1 MMGVLPTAWAPF
13 GVSGFFCTPRPA
25 SFTLEV
31 TMAKVKL
38 ALVSVSDKAG
48 LVEFVRGL
56 HAMGVEMIS
65 TGGTKKV
72 IAEAGIPVRDI
83 SDYTG
88 FPEMMNGRVKT
99 LHPKVHGG
107 LLALRDNPEHMAVA
121 AEHGIRMID
130 MVVVNLY
137 PFEATVAKP
146 DVTLEDAIENID
158 IGGPSMVR
166 SAAKNYRSVAIVT
179 NPARYPQIL
188 QEMRE
193 NDGAVSDRTRAEL
206 AVEAYTLT
214 SGYDTAI
221 SSWLREHMLGETG
234 LPSFYTVRGAKVQD
248 ARYGEN
254 PHQAGAFYRLA
265 NTAPYGLAAAK
276 VLQGKELSFN
286 NFLDLEAV
294 LAGVREFDEPT
305 AYIVKH
311 LSPCGVASN
320 AVLVQ
325 AYTDALECDP
335 LSAFGGIVGFN
346 REVDGDTAAAILAG
360 IERYGFLECILA
372 PKFSAAAREALA
384 AKKNLRLVE
393 LADLQA
399 QDQFDFKRVTG
410 GFVLQE
416 PDRQTDPKELKV
428 VTQKAPTDEQMQEL
442 LFAWKVCKTTK
453 SNAIVYAKGTKTV
466 GIGGGVY
473 SRVDANLIAA
483 RKAGDRARDAVLA
496 SDAFFP
502 QPDNIT
508 VAHGAGI
515 TAIIQPGGSIKDQE
529 VIDMCDE
536 LGMAMVVTGVRH
548 FKH

>member
-1 MMGVLPTAWAPF
+1 MGP
-13 GVSGFFCTPRPA
+13 
-25 SFTLEV
+25 
-31 TMAKVKL
+31 KVKL
-38 ALVSVSDKAG
+38 ALVSVSDKTG
-48 LVEFVRGL
+48 LAEFVRGL

-65 TGGTKKV
+65 TGGTKKA
-72 IAEAGIPVRDI
+72 IADAGVPVRDI

-121 AEHGIRMID
+121 AEHGIRLID

-179 NPARYPQIL
+179 NPGRYAQVL
-188 QEMRE
+188 REMRE
-193 NDGAVSDRTRAEL
+193 HDGAVSDRTRAEL

-221 SSWLREHMLGETG
+221 SSWLREHMLGESC
-234 LPSFYTVRGAKVQD
+234 LLSQCSIRGIKVQD

-254 PHQAGAFYRLA
+254 PHQAGAFYRYA
-265 NTAPYGLAAAK
+265 NTPPYGLAAAN

-286 NFLDLEAV
+286 NYLDLEAV
-294 LAGVREFDEPT
+294 LAGVREFSEPT

-320 AVLVQ
+320 PVLAQ

-346 REVDGDTAAAILAG
+346 REVDGDTAAAILQG
-360 IERYGFLECILA
+360 IEQYGFLECLLA

-393 LADLQA
+393 VLDLEI
-399 QDQFDFKRVTG
+399 QDKYDFKRVTG
-410 GFVLQE
+410 GFVMQE
-416 PDRQTDPKELKV
+416 PDRALIGDELKV
-428 VTQKAPTDEQMQEL
+428 VTKKAPTEEQMQEL

-473 SRVDANLIAA
+473 SRVDASLIAA
-483 RKAGDRARDAVLA
+483 RKAGDKSHGGVLA
-496 SDAFFP
+496 SDAYFP
-502 QPDNIT
+502 YADNIQ
-508 VAHGAGI
+508 VAHQAGI
-515 TAIIQPGGSIKDQE
+515 AAIIQPGGSIKDQD
-529 VIDMCDE
+529 VIDMCDQ
-536 LGMAMVVTGVRH
+536 LGIAMVFTGMRH